1 MIAILPLR
9 KNSKRLLNKNIKKIN
24 QKPLYNYILN
34 TLVKS
39 KEIKMIVITT
49 DYNLKISNKKI
60 VLLKRPKNLRGNCSM
75 NLVIKDVLQKIKGE
89 YFIQTHA
96 TSPLLKEDTLD
107 KAIKYFKFQKKY
119 DSVISV
125 TEIKKRFW
133 TNKSKPLNHKI
144 NQSPTT
150 QILKPIFEENS
161 GFYIFTRKSFLKK
174 KNRIGSR
181 PKLYQINKIE
191 GMDIDDKYEFDI
203 IKKILKK

>member
-24 QKPLYNYILN
+24 HRPLYNYILD
-34 TLVKS
+34 TLLKS
-39 KEIKMIVITT
+39 KEIKKIIITT
-49 DYNLKISNKKI
+49 DYNLKINNQKI
-60 VLLKRPKNLRGNCSM
+60 ILMKRPKNLRGNCSM
-75 NLVIKDVLQKIKGE
+75 NLVIRDVLEKINE
-89 YFIQTHA
+89 ENFIQTHA
-96 TSPLLKEDTLD
+96 TSPLLKEGTID
-107 KAIKYFKFQKKY
+107 KAIKFFKSQKRY
-119 DSVISV
+119 DSIISV
-125 TEIKKRFW
+125 TQTKKRFW

-174 KNRIGSR
+174 KNRIGAR

>member
-39 KEIKMIVITT
+39 KEIKKIVITT

-89 YFIQTHA
+89 YFIQTHT

-119 DSVISV
+119 DSIISV

-133 TNKSKPLNHKI
+133 NSRSKPLNHKI

-161 GFYIFTRKSFLKK
+161 GFYIFTRQSFLKK
-174 KNRIGSR
+174 KNRIGIR
-181 PKLYQINKIE
+181 PKLYKINKIE
-191 GMDIDDKYEFDI
+191 GMDIDDKYEFEL
-203 IKKILKK
+203 IKKILEK

>member
-39 KEIKMIVITT
+39 KEIKKIVITT

-119 DSVISV
+119 DSIISV

-133 TNKSKPLNHKI
+133 NSRSKPLNHKI

-161 GFYIFTRKSFLKK
+161 GFYIFTRQSFLKK
-174 KNRIGSR
+174 KNRIGIR
-181 PKLYQINKIE
+181 PKLYKINKIE
-191 GMDIDDKYEFDI
+191 GMDIDDKYEFEL
-203 IKKILKK
+203 IKKILEK

>member
-1 MIAILPLR
+1 
-9 KNSKRLLNKNIKKIN
+9 
-24 QKPLYNYILN
+24 
-34 TLVKS
+34 
-39 KEIKMIVITT
+39 
-49 DYNLKISNKKI
+49 
-60 VLLKRPKNLRGNCSM
+60 M

-119 DSVISV
+119 DSIISV

-133 TNKSKPLNHKI
+133 NSRSKPLNHKI

-161 GFYIFTRKSFLKK
+161 GFYIFTRQSFLKK
-174 KNRIGSR
+174 KNRIGIR
-181 PKLYQINKIE
+181 PKLYKINKIE
-191 GMDIDDKYEFDI
+191 GMDIDDKYEFEL
-203 IKKILKK
+203 IKKILEK